1 MAAKIISK
9 SGSKIVVEVEID
21 LGSEGMLDK
30 EMAIRTA
37 VNQAGAL
44 ATEEALKSFDA
55 DGEAIVIEN
64 RKFTSKGRQNE
75 FYECPYG
82 RIAIE
87 RHVYQNPAG
96 GKTFCP
102 LENDARMILN
112 STPGYAKILSG
123 KYARNAGKG
132 AAEDLFESSGRV
144 ACPVYIKKIG
154 DFIGAVA
161 EAEHEQW
168 EYELPQFEDEIE
180 SVAIGLDG
188 TCMLLCESG
197 WREAMTG
204 TISLYNRKGERVYTI
219 YTGAFPEYGK
229 ATFLARFDAEIER
242 IKAAYPDCVY
252 IGTADGAPDN
262 WKFLNSRTDRQVLDF
277 YHASEYV
284 KLAAST
290 ILARRKSAA
299 DEWSEN
305 ALHKLK
311 HKHGAAKRLLNDMR
325 WELENVPVRKR
336 EPLLRA
342 ITYFANHYRKMNY
355 ARQTRE
361 NRPIGSGVT
370 EAACK
375 ELIKQ
380 RLCNSGM
387 RWKKA
392 GASAVIAVRSLIMS
406 EGRWEQFWDKIS
418 KSGCPEHKKYS
429 SI

>member
-1 MAAKIISK
+1 MAAQIIRK
-9 SGSKIVVEVEID
+9 GNGKVVVEVEID
-21 LGSEGMLDK
+21 LSDESMLDK
-30 EMAIRTA
+30 EMAIRAA
-37 VNQAGAL
+37 VNEAGSLVTA
-44 ATEEALKSFDA
+44 EALKSFDA
-55 DGEAIVIEN
+55 DGAAITVEG
-64 RKFTSKGRQNE
+64 RKYTSKGACNE

-87 RHVYQNPAG
+87 RHIYQNSNG

-102 LENDARMILN
+102 LESDARTIFN
-112 STPGYAKILSG
+112 STPAYAKMLSG
-123 KYARNAGKG
+123 KYGRNAAKG
-132 AAEDLFESSGRV
+132 AAEDLLDSTGRI

-168 EYELPQFEDEIE
+168 EYELPKLDDDVE
-180 SVAIGLDG
+180 SVAVGLDG

-204 TISLYNRKGERVYTI
+204 TISLYNRNGERMYTI

-229 ATFLARFDAEIER
+229 ATFLARFSSELDR
-242 IKAAYPDCVY
+242 IKAAYPDCVF
-252 IGTADGAPDN
+252 IGIADGAPDN
-262 WKFLNSRTDRQVLDF
+262 WKFLNERTDRQVLDF
-277 YHASEYV
+277 YHAGEYV
-284 KLAAST
+284 KLAAATIHSRSKST
-290 ILARRKSAA
+290 A

-311 HKHGAAKRLLNDMR
+311 HKHGAAKRLLKDMR
-325 WELENVPVRKR
+325 RELKNVPVRKR

-342 ITYFANHYRKMNY
+342 ITYFENHYRKMNY

-387 RWKKA
+387 RWKKT
-392 GASAVIAVRSLIMS
+392 GASAVIAVRSLIMTK
-406 EGRWEQFWDKIS
+406 GRWAQFWEKIS
-418 KSGCPEHKKYS
+418 NSGCPEHKKYS
-429 SI
+429 PV